1 MRINE
6 EIEDRT
12 SGRNLN
18 LCNKFNR
25 IFKRG
30 VAQLGSALGS
40 GPTALPTFVYS
51 KIIFSLIF
59 PIYYSHKYFHYN

>member
-1 MRINE
+1 VRINE

-40 GPTALPTFVYS
+40 GNSGLRIRLPTR
-51 KIIFSLIF
+51 IL
-59 PIYYSHKYFHYN
+59 